1 MTNRDLVTMGFSNL
15 KRRKART
22 FLTVFGVVIGAA
34 SIIVMLSLGIG
45 MNRNFMKNMETMGS
59 LNVIEVSPKYE
70 QESSSDK
77 TLLDDKAV
85 EKFRNIQNVDAVMP
99 MLSKY
104 VNVKAGRLEAGMSLY
119 GIDLDVME
127 EFDFKVS
134 DGRFPTK
141 FGNNEIIFGSSIS
154 SQFYDPKSRNRYD
167 SMKEVDLMETP
178 LKLFLEMG
186 MNNERERGIN
196 LNAVGLL
203 ESDFSEKDWSAYMG
217 IETLEKLYKDIERKS
232 ENRSRRKEENDKYQ
246 SVKVKVN
253 DIDKV
258 AEVTKEIDAMGF
270 RAWALND
277 MLEGMKKTYAG
288 IQAVLGGI
296 GGVSLFVAAI
306 GITNTMVMSIYE
318 RTKEIGI
325 MKVIG
330 AEIKDIKKLFLIE
343 AGMIGFLG
351 GIIGMIV
358 SFAISNIINKV
369 ALSFMDGGMGIEEIS
384 YIPIW
389 LYLAALAFS
398 TLIGIIAGYYPAV
411 KAMKLSVLE
420 AIRTE

>member
-45 MNRNFMKNMETMGS
+45 MNRNFIKNMETMGS

-77 TLLDDKAV
+77 TLLDDNAI
-85 EKFRNIQNVDAVMP
+85 ENIKNIKNVDAVMP

-104 VNVKAGRLEAGMSLY
+104 VNVKAGRLEAGISLY
-119 GIDLDVME
+119 GIDLEVME
-127 EFDFKVS
+127 EFDFKVA

-141 FGNNEIIFGSSIS
+141 LGNNEIIFGSSIS
-154 SQFYDPKSRNRYD
+154 NQFYDPKSRNRYE

-186 MNNERERGIN
+186 GSDERQRGTNIN
-196 LNAVGLL
+196 TVGIL

-232 ENRSRRKEENDKYQ
+232 ESRNRRNEKNDKYE

-253 DIDKV
+253 DIDEV

-270 RAWALND
+270 RAWSLND

-358 SFAISNIINKV
+358 SFAISKIINKL

-398 TLIGIIAGYYPAV
+398 TFIGIIAGYYPAV

>member
-77 TLLDDKAV
+77 TLLDDNAI
-85 EKFRNIQNVDAVMP
+85 EKFRNIENVDAVMP

-104 VNVKAGRLEAGMSLY
+104 VNVKAGRLEAGISLY
-119 GIDLDVME
+119 GIDLEVME
-127 EFDFKVS
+127 EFDFKVG

-141 FGNNEIIFGSSIS
+141 DGKNEIIFGSSIS
-154 SQFYDPKSRNRYD
+154 NQFYDPKSRNRYD
-167 SMKEVDLMETP
+167 SRKEVDLMETP

-186 MNNERERGIN
+186 ISDERQRGIN
-196 LNAVGLL
+196 INTVGIL
-203 ESDFSEKDWSAYMG
+203 ESDSSEKDWSAYMG

-232 ENRSRRKEENDKYQ
+232 EGRNRRNEKNDKYQ

-253 DIDKV
+253 DIDEV

-270 RAWALND
+270 RAWSLND

-389 LYLAALAFS
+389 LYLVALAFS
-398 TLIGIIAGYYPAV
+398 TFIGIIAGYYPAV